1 MIYLLWAAITFFIFI
16 IQSSVSLFDVAPNLT
31 VVLAS
36 YAGIR
41 KKEVKGMFF
50 AALIGMVEDS
60 LSGAF
65 LGPHLLSKGL
75 IGYLSSFIYGK
86 FFIWTPMLGI
96 IAISVL
102 TLIDGFVVFV
112 LRSIF
117 DKMPVSLGAAAFIII
132 IQLLFNAP
140 LGILLRPKQQQI
152 PLTPPLVKGE

>member
-1 MIYLLWAAITFFIFI
+1 MIYLLWAVITFFILI

-31 VVLAS
+31 VVVAS

-41 KKEVKGMFF
+41 KGQIKGMLLG
-50 AALIGMVEDS
+50 ALIGIVEDS

-65 LGPHLLSKGL
+65 LGPHFLSKGL
-75 IGYLSSFIYGK
+75 IGYLSSVIYGK
-86 FFIWTPMLGI
+86 LFIWTPMLGV

-102 TLIDGFVVFV
+102 TLMDSSVVFI

-117 DKMPVSLGAAAFIII
+117 DRMPVSFGAAAFIIT

-140 LGILLRPKQQQI
+140 LGILLRPKKYEKEDV
-152 PLTPPLVKGE
+152 VKS